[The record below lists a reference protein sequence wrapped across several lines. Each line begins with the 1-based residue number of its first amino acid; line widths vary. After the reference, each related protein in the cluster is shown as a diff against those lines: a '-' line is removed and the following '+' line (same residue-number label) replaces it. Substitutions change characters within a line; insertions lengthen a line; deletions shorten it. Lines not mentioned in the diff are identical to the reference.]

1 MEYKI
6 HVGVETKVR
15 ATACSVVA
23 SNWQTEATHSQYHT
37 FWMKPK
43 FLAIVYATDSAVPA
57 IYWFSNKSS
66 TFFVCFLLGMQVY

>member
-6 HVGVETKVR
+6 YVGEKTKVE

-23 SNWQTEATHSQYHT
+23 SNCQTEGTHKKYHT

-43 FLAIVYATDSAVPA
+43 FLAIVHAIDSSVPT
-57 IYWFSNKSS
+57 IY
-66 TFFVCFLLGMQVY
+66 